1 MAFALLAENRYGY
14 QENHTDKLEAK
25 SRTRTVKRL
34 IWRYDMTRE
43 EAIWYLTPIAESASL
58 ERYKE
63 ALSMA
68 VAALREQEERRWIPV
83 AERLPELI
91 PCRAGTAYS
100 EAVNVLT
107 SDRKVI
113 TAIWDGTDWIGPFR
127 FWDAEGEEIT
137 HWTPVLLPL
146 PEPPKP
152 LKEAF

>member
-1 MAFALLAENRYGY
+1 
-14 QENHTDKLEAK
+14 
-25 SRTRTVKRL
+25 
-34 IWRYDMTRE
+34 MTNE
-43 EAIWYLTPIAESASL
+43 EAIRILDPETTG
-58 ERYKE
+58 E
-63 ALSMA
+63 ALAEIEYYNGFSGKTAAVQAVSDACVLA

-83 AERLPELI
+83 TEELPKLI

-137 HWTPVLLPL
+137 HWTPALLPL
-146 PEPPKP
+146 PEPP
-152 LKEAF
+152 EGE

>member
-1 MAFALLAENRYGY
+1 MAELITKDQVIDWFRCYGHMDKPIQY
-14 QENHTDKLEAK
+14 DVLVTDIQAMDPVDAANLQQNDNCA
-25 SRTRTVKRL
+25 
-34 IWRYDMTRE
+34 
-43 EAIWYLTPIAESASL
+43 AIAQKWISVT
-58 ERYKE
+58 ERMPK
-63 ALSMA
+63 
-68 VAALREQEERRWIPV
+68 
-83 AERLPELI
+83 LI

-146 PEPPKP
+146 
-152 LKEAF
+152 KEDE